1 MDVSLAKTA
10 FHALEMPICMALSLR
25 LDLLPHPRT
34 WANIEFPAPCNIAET
49 AMLIRISFDIQFDL
63 PAETAM
69 IAMLNVHPTREWDLV
84 ESDEIAIEP
93 KIKMGIYVDSF
104 GNRCTRFV
112 APPGRLRLSSSTLIR
127 DSGQPDE
134 EYLAARETPVG
145 ELPHAVLQYL
155 LSSRYC
161 EVDRFIT
168 IASELFGNVPP
179 GWGRVRAIADWVHNS
194 VNFDYKKARP
204 TKTAL
209 DVYTERTGVCRDFQ
223 HLAITFC
230 RALNIPARYA
240 TGYLGDI
247 GIPSRGPMDFSAWFE
262 AFLDGRWWTFDA
274 RHNTPQVGRVL
285 MAVGR
290 DASDV
295 AITTSFGEA
304 ALRNFEVVTQEETPA
319 VEEMHLVRTFME

>member
-1 MDVSLAKTA
+1 
-10 FHALEMPICMALSLR
+10 
-25 LDLLPHPRT
+25 
-34 WANIEFPAPCNIAET
+34 
-49 AMLIRISFDIQFDL
+49 MLIRVGFNIEFDL
-63 PAETAM
+63 PAETPM
-69 IAMLNVHPTREWDLV
+69 IAVLHVHPSREWDLLEPEELV
-84 ESDEIAIEP
+84 TEP
-93 KIKMGIYVDSF
+93 KLAVGAYADSF
-104 GNRCTRFV
+104 GNHCSRFL
-112 APPGRLRLSSSTLIR
+112 APPGKLRLSSSALIR
-127 DSGQPDE
+127 DSGKPDE
-134 EYLAARETPVG
+134 INEAAHETPVPD
-145 ELPHAVLQYL
+145 LPHSVLQYL

-161 EVDRFIT
+161 EVDRFVNIT
-168 IASELFGNVPP
+168 AGLFGGLTP
-179 GWGRVRAIADWVHNS
+179 GWGRVQAITNWVHDN
-194 VNFDYKKARP
+194 VAFDYAKARP

-209 DVYTERTGVCRDFQ
+209 DVFTERTGVCRDFQ

-285 MAVGR
+285 MAAGR

-304 ALRNFEVVTQEETPA
+304 TLREFEVIAREEA
-319 VEEMHLVRTFME
+319 ASSEEIFLTTAFSE